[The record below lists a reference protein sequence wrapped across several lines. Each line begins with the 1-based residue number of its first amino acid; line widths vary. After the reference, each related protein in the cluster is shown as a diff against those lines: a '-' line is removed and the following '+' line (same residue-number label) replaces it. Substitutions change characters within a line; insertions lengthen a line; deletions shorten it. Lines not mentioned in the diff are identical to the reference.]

1 MQLACKAANDLYDKH
16 RKALSSAFHAG
27 NFNRYD
33 RCFAPPSSE
42 SRSRKSTRPVAKMVK
57 QGSRTMCQA
66 KQRLAPA
73 DKVTGAIAKTKVRP
87 RNEVRKEGADKGD
100 VKTRAKKSIAQMGP
114 NHTTHS
120 KFNTLHLKKRR
131 STRPIKPKQSRSA
144 RLQTEDAAAETEKQ
158 RQSCADL
165 TQKRRLLS
173 KLLSRQMAAG
183 KTEAAAQT
191 QEQINSLGM

>member
-1 MQLACKAANDLYDKH
+1 M
-16 RKALSSAFHAG
+16 G
-27 NFNRYD
+27 
-33 RCFAPPSSE
+33 
-42 SRSRKSTRPVAKMVK
+42 
-57 QGSRTMCQA
+57 
-66 KQRLAPA
+66 
-73 DKVTGAIAKTKVRP
+73 
-87 RNEVRKEGADKGD
+87 VRKEGADKGD

-165 TQKRRLLS
+165 TDQAEAVEKRAVADRGCG
-173 KLLSRQMAAG
+173 SRD
-183 KTEAAAQT
+183 
-191 QEQINSLGM
+191 

>member
-1 MQLACKAANDLYDKH
+1 MQLQAQFPDSVAIHQHNQNGVDEQTNIEAD
-16 RKALSSAFHAG
+16 SSAML
-27 NFNRYD
+27 
-33 RCFAPPSSE
+33 PPAH
-42 SRSRKSTRPVAKMVK
+42 KKFLQASTPVRNMVK
-57 QGSRTMCQA
+57 QGSRTQCQA

-73 DKVTGAIAKTKVRP
+73 DKMTGAIAKTKVRP
-87 RNEVRKEGADKGD
+87 RSEVRKEGADKGD

-131 STRPIKPKQSRSA
+131 SPRPIKPKLSRSA
-144 RLQTEDAAAETEKQ
+144 RLQSEDAAAETEKE

-165 TQKRRLLS
+165 TQKRRLLT
-173 KLLSRQMAAG
+173 KLHSRQMAAG

>member
-1 MQLACKAANDLYDKH
+1 MITIDRLTIDRRPTQKSAVLAAK
-16 RKALSSAFHAG
+16 FG
-27 NFNRYD
+27 
-33 RCFAPPSSE
+33 
-42 SRSRKSTRPVAKMVK
+42 STVRTSPLKRDVRTVRPVANMVK
-57 QGSRTMCQA
+57 QGSRTMCQT
-66 KQRLAPA
+66 KQRRAPA

-87 RNEVRKEGADKGD
+87 RSEVRKEGADKGD

-131 STRPIKPKQSRSA
+131 STRPIKAKESRSA
-144 RLQTEDAAAETEKQ
+144 RLKTEDAAAETETQ

-165 TQKRRLLS
+165 TQKRRLLT
-173 KLLSRQMAAG
+173 KLHSRQMAAG

-191 QEQINSLGM
+191 QEQINSIGM

>member
-1 MQLACKAANDLYDKH
+1 
-16 RKALSSAFHAG
+16 
-27 NFNRYD
+27 
-33 RCFAPPSSE
+33 
-42 SRSRKSTRPVAKMVK
+42 MVK
-57 QGSRTMCQA
+57 QGSRTMCQT
-66 KQRLAPA
+66 KQRRAPA

-87 RNEVRKEGADKGD
+87 RSEVRKEGADKGD

-131 STRPIKPKQSRSA
+131 STRPIKAKESRSA
-144 RLQTEDAAAETEKQ
+144 RLKTEDAAAETEKQ

-165 TQKRRLLS
+165 TQKRRLLT
-173 KLLSRQMAAG
+173 KLHSRQMAAG

-191 QEQINSLGM
+191 QEQINSIGM